1 MEIVK
6 IIGIIALIISLVA
19 YLGTKCTKIISWFVL
34 SKEVMKKVE
43 EILEFVFSTSLTI
56 GAVCGIVHL
65 FA

>member
-19 YLGTKCTKIISWFVL
+19 YLGTKCTKIIL

-56 GAVCGIVHL
+56 GAVCGIIHL

>member
-6 IIGIIALIISLVA
+6 IIGIITLIIAVVA
-19 YLGTKCTKIISWFVL
+19 YIGKQGTKIISWFVL
-34 SKEVMKKVE
+34 SKEVVKKVE

-56 GAVCGIVHL
+56 GAVCGIIHL